1 MHLNIQARLPRE
13 PPKARNRQA
22 RPGPAERCGC
32 PWRRGGTSA
41 GPGTA
46 SGGGGRERRGPVRR
60 SVLLG
65 SARLRA
71 LGRCHGP
78 QEAAPA
84 HRRHGQEDPR
94 VPGAEGSAAGFS
106 ALRRGLR
113 DHAAAADAET
123 AARAGLGGR
132 AEREPAV
139 GAALPPAALRR
150 GPHRHP
156 QVLAVGARRALL
168 LGHHQGEGGLH
179 SRGTCPIPPAAPPP
193 RRPPPST
200 GSSFSLQNMDHGRA
214 WGYLTFKGKTG
225 SFSHTWGQ
233 G

>member
-1 MHLNIQARLPRE
+1 MAGAAALGA
-13 PPKARNRQA
+13 A
-22 RPGPAERCGC
+22 PG
-32 PWRRGGTSA
+32 
-41 GPGTA
+41 
-46 SGGGGRERRGPVRR
+46 
-60 SVLLG
+60 SV
-65 SARLRA
+65 RLRA
-71 LGRCHGP
+71 VGCLHGR
-78 QEAAPA
+78 QEDPPA

-94 VPGAEGSAAGFS
+94 VPGAEGSAAGLT

-139 GAALPPAALRR
+139 CAALPPTALRR

-156 QVLAVGARRALL
+156 QILAVGSRRALL

-179 SRGTCPIPPAAPPP
+179 GRGTLPSRPAELPPAALP
-193 RRPPPST
+193 RPT
-200 GSSFSLQNMDHGRA
+200 LNKFLFSLQNMDHGKA
-214 WGYLTFKGKTG
+214 WGYLTFKGKSG
-225 SFSHTWGQ
+225 LFSHTRGR